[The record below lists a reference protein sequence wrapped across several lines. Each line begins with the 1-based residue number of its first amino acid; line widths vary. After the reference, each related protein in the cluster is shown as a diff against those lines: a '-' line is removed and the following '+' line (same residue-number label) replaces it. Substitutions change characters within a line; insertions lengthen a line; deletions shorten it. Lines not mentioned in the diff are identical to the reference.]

1 MITMEVFMDIFGLR
15 RQGFSFRYIAKKLGI
30 HRNTVKRYLEE
41 GSPPQYR
48 RNGRRGSLLDP
59 FKEVIEGFLNE
70 DNYRA
75 TWIFD
80 RIRNMGYRGSYDTL
94 KRHVRR
100 VKERMSNLAYIR
112 FETQPGH
119 QAQVDWGDFKVQEPL
134 GTSSTVY
141 AFVMLLGY
149 CRAMFVEFVDR
160 CTLES
165 FMDCHIH
172 AFRYLQGVPAEILYD
187 NMKNVVISH
196 KGAGATFN
204 MEFVHFAHHYGF
216 HPRPCPPYSPWVKG
230 KVERPIDY
238 LRERFWRGYG
248 FDSIE
253 KANRDVLTWLDETAH
268 ERIHGTH
275 CQVVRQRWKQEIPS
289 LGVLPPADYD
299 TSIKVFRKVYK
310 DCQIS
315 YGCNR
320 YVLPHHVVGKTVM
333 LKIKGGVMRIYHD
346 QDLLATYDVP
356 EGKHQVIANPLF
368 YEQLKGD
375 KDLQGR
381 KYGKDKGKATR
392 GLTGGSLFP
401 QVDHRPLSVYEQ
413 LAQGGATWNN

>member
-1 MITMEVFMDIFGLR
+1 MISMEVFMDIFGLR

-30 HRNTVKRYLEE
+30 HRNTVRRYLDE

-48 RNGRRGSLLDP
+48 LKERRGSVLDP
-59 FKEVIEGFLNE
+59 FKEVIEGFLDE

-94 KRHVRR
+94 KRYVHRI
-100 VKERMSNLAYIR
+100 KERMSNLAYIR
-112 FETQPGH
+112 FETEPGH
-119 QAQVDWGDFKVQEPL
+119 QAQVDWGDFKIQEPL
-134 GTSSTVY
+134 GTTSMVH

-149 CRAMFVEFVDR
+149 SRAMFVEFVDR
-160 CTLES
+160 CTLET

-172 AFRYLQGVPAEILYD
+172 AFRYLQGVPAEVLYD
-187 NMKNVVISH
+187 NMKNVVISR
-196 KGAGATFN
+196 KGAEATFN

-216 HPRPCPPYSPWVKG
+216 TPRPCPPYSPWVKG

-253 KANRDVLTWLDETAH
+253 KANRDVLSWLDETAH
-268 ERIHGTH
+268 ERVHGTH
-275 CQVVRQRWKQEIPS
+275 RRVVRQRWKQEIPS
-289 LGVLPPADYD
+289 LGGLPAADYD

-315 YGCNR
+315 YECNR

-333 LKIKGGVMRIYHD
+333 LKIKNNVMRIYHD

-368 YEQLKGD
+368 YEQLKRD

-401 QVDHRPLSVYEQ
+401 QVEHRPLCVYEQ
-413 LAQGGATWNN
+413 LAQGGASWNS